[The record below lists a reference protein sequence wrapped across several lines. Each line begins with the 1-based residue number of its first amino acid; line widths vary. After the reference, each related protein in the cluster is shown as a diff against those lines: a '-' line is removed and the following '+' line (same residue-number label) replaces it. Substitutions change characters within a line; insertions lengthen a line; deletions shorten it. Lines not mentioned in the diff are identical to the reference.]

1 MEGALLQHDKDV
13 AFEWFYSVLLD
24 DSSMS
29 GTPKHS
35 WAIIDKRS
43 SQLLLTE
50 KMAKLDPS
58 TLSEAGYQCFASYF
72 TAVGCLSLIMPC
84 HELEPNIMFALAV
97 VTDFMRFCLQL
108 AADKQTSADPGK
120 ELDLPGEQVY
130 TECISHV
137 CSTENLSCEPC
148 LSAFLAPTAVL
159 ESLLHMVMHHTKF
172 CWFSCRY

>member
-24 DSSMS
+24 DCSMS
-29 GTPKHS
+29 GAPKHS

-72 TAVGCLSLIMPC
+72 TAVGS
-84 HELEPNIMFALAV
+84 
-97 VTDFMRFCLQL
+97 
-108 AADKQTSADPGK
+108 
-120 ELDLPGEQVY
+120 
-130 TECISHV
+130 
-137 CSTENLSCEPC
+137 
-148 LSAFLAPTAVL
+148 
-159 ESLLHMVMHHTKF
+159 
-172 CWFSCRY
+172 FS